1 MRKLLFF
8 LCILVFMSCST
19 LPQKHDYY
27 TPLSYTELGVVG
39 KKQKSV
45 HKTDFTTI
53 GIPKYEDKVRLRVIE
68 KVFTK
73 SIFNKYKKAN
83 HHKKTTT
90 NIVYNDSIQPKPTYL
105 NIEIEDKV
113 SVVETLNK
121 QTSIFNYLKR
131 SPRAT
136 LVAGLQIIPSATFTR
151 SFKKADAVYL
161 QTDAHTKQWFVF
173 YKKGKMVDRLDLT
186 KSTLFGYKL
195 ASFCWEA
202 SSRRKIRIATL
213 VDEGS
218 VCTSMTKRNPE
229 KLEQELTK
237 SSFEF

>member
-1 MRKLLFF
+1 
-8 LCILVFMSCST
+8 MSCST
-19 LPQKHDYY
+19 LPQKQDYY

-53 GIPKYEDKVRLRVIE
+53 GIPTYENKIRLRIVE

-73 SIFNKYKKAN
+73 TTFQKYKKASV
-83 HHKKTTT
+83 HKNENST
-90 NIVYNDSIQPKPTYL
+90 IVFNDSIQPKPTYL

-113 SVVETLNK
+113 GVVETLNK
-121 QTSIFNYLKR
+121 QISIFNYLKR

-136 LVAGLQIIPSATFTR
+136 LVSGLQITPSTIFAST
-151 SFKKADAVYL
+151 FKKADAVYL
-161 QTDAHTKQWFVF
+161 QTDTHTKQWFVF
-173 YKKGKMVDRLDLT
+173 YNKGRVIAKLDLA
-186 KSTLFGYKL
+186 KSSLFGYKL

-202 SSRRKIRIATL
+202 TSRRKIRIATI
-213 VDEGS
+213 VEEGS
-218 VCTSMTKRNPE
+218 ICTSMTKRNPE